1 MKKLV
6 DKVRSIRA
14 LAKNAKRAAE
24 EIVDQYG
31 DRAMARVGELEE
43 QTRSNKKILEYFY
56 WKVVRAYI
64 RDVQKNR

>member
-1 MKKLV
+1 
-6 DKVRSIRA
+6 
-14 LAKNAKRAAE
+14 
-24 EIVDQYG
+24 
-31 DRAMARVGELEE
+31 MARVGELEE